1 MADDQEINTLLV
13 ATVLGG
19 QAGLLTQVMREKGF
33 RFTEVDSRLGFVQE
47 PVMSLLIGFNRS
59 QLEDLLKLV
68 RQYCPARLQYIPARL
83 DASALQGQPLM
94 IEALLGGATLFVFE
108 VEQFVQL

>member
-1 MADDQEINTLLV
+1 MSENDEINTLLV

-19 QAGLLTQVMREKGF
+19 QAGLLTQIMREKGF

-47 PVMSLLIGFNRS
+47 PVTSLLVGLNRS
-59 QLEDLLKLV
+59 ELDNLLKLV
-68 RQYCPARLQYIPARL
+68 RQYCPARLEYIPARL

-108 VEQFVQL
+108 VEQFIQL